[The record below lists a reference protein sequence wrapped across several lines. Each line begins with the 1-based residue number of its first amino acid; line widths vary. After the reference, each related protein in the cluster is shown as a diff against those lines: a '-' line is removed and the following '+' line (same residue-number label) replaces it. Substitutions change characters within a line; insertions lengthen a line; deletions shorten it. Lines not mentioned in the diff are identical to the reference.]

1 MQKFT
6 LRSAKIASDLFNP
19 VLIAFFGD
27 IIYIFVGLEAKTV
40 SQITRLSIFP
50 ILHALLPSFILLL
63 LIKIG
68 KISDYEI
75 TKKNERTGFFT
86 ALLICFA
93 IATVLSTIQTEYF
106 VLNLATTVTLALIIL
121 INTKWKISVHTA
133 FDTLI
138 FGSLAVFVD
147 WRFIFLL
154 LLLPLIAWSRVVLK
168 KHSVKQTIGGIL
180 LASSI
185 LTTLVIASTYLSNI
199 SFFKKY
205 FNAIKNRTNSIIF
218 ERIEIAPDPLETSPS
233 VYIAPVTS
241 QTDIEI
247 NIHAKPTPISQAKSE
262 ASGTSWWSYP
272 QEILP
277 VQGDPNSLTVI
288 VNKKYKLP
296 DTYAPPDLVNLG
308 STGLRYGDQKTGRA
322 VMLEDLTAMA
332 KAASDTGID
341 LGIKSSYRSYAQQVT
356 TYNYW
361 VSKEGG
367 DYNKADKYSA
377 RPGHSEHQL
386 GTAIDF
392 TTSECGD
399 CIGSGFTGTK
409 AQKWLAQNAQ
419 TYGFYLSYPSGQES
433 TTGYS
438 YESWHY
444 RYKGR

>member
-1 MQKFT
+1 MQKLK

-27 IIYIFVGLEAKTV
+27 IIYIFVGLEAKTL

-50 ILHALLPSFILLL
+50 ILHALLPSLILLF
-63 LIKIG
+63 LIKVG
-68 KISDYEI
+68 KVSDYEI
-75 TKKNERTGFFT
+75 TKKHERTGFFT
-86 ALLICFA
+86 ALLGCFA
-93 IATVLSTIQTEYF
+93 IATILSTIQTEYF
-106 VLNLATTVTLALIIL
+106 ILNLATTVTLAIIIL

-168 KHSVKQTIGGIL
+168 KHSTKQTIGGVL

-185 LTTLVIASTYLSNI
+185 LTTLVIASSYLSNVT
-199 SFFKKY
+199 FFKKY

-218 ERIEIAPDPLETSPS
+218 ERIETAPVPLETTPS
-233 VYIAPVTS
+233 TYIPPITS
-241 QTDIEI
+241 QTNIEI
-247 NIHAKPTPISQAKSE
+247 NIRKKPAPVQQAKSQT
-262 ASGTSWWSYP
+262 STTSWWSYP

-277 VQGDPNSLTVI
+277 VQEDPNSLIVV

-296 DTYAPPDLVNLG
+296 DTYAPPDLVSLG
-308 STGLRYGDQKTGRA
+308 STGLRYGDQKIGRA
-322 VMLEDLTAMA
+322 VMLDDLTKMA
-332 KAASDTGID
+332 KAASDSGID
-341 LGIKSSYRSYAQQVT
+341 LAIKSSYRSYAQQVT

-392 TTSECGD
+392 TTNECGD

-409 AQKWLAQNAQ
+409 AQKWLAQNALDF
-419 TYGFYLSYPSGQES
+419 GFYLSYPAGQES
-433 TTGYS
+433 ITGYA

-444 RYKGR
+444 RYKGQ